1 MKDKIKDSILSVTEK
16 VKSKLSWVY
25 KVLLLVP
32 WTFVLNFLIVNG
44 IPAKIWAAVLAFLA
58 KRKK

>member
-1 MKDKIKDSILSVTEK
+1 MKEKIKDSILSVTEK
-16 VKSKLSWVY
+16 VKTKLSWAY

-32 WTFVLNFLIVNG
+32 WTFVVTFLVTNG
-44 IPAKIWAAVLAFLA
+44 IPAKVWQFVLALLA